1 MFIYRYLFGK
11 VEELD
16 VFVVDL
22 WMIGKKTHR
31 FTFFLLTKFTF
42 IFLGVRGELGHSP
55 VVARPVEPSIQ
66 RN

>member
-1 MFIYRYLFGK
+1 MFIYRYLFGN

-22 WMIGKKTHR
+22 SMIGKKTQVH
-31 FTFFLLTKFTF
+31 FSLLTKFTF
-42 IFLGVRGELGHSP
+42 IFLGVPGELGHSP
-55 VVARPVEPSIQ
+55 AVARPVEPSIQ